1 MNSFVLYTLC
11 ACISLAV
18 TSASLP
24 LLHRWLSSYFMDA
37 PGGLKKHA
45 TPVPVLGGIAVM
57 LGLSASL
64 VFIRLT
70 TFFPSGTLHAL
81 RGVLLGAGLVF
92 LAGVADDLN
101 KPQGIR
107 SWVKLLAQGA
117 AAILLMCYGVQIYL
131 FDCPWL
137 NCILTFFWVIGI
149 TNAFNLLDIS
159 DGLCVS
165 QAAISAAGLALI
177 SLPSEWIY
185 VNFAAAAL
193 LGACAGFWPYNF
205 SRKRKTFLGDSG
217 SMLLG
222 FMLAALC
229 MGTQYTQRTNAG
241 FLAPFFILAIP
252 LFDTLFVMFAR
263 VLQGKNPLK
272 GSDDHIVLRLK
283 RGLKMSQRN
292 ILTVYMVLA
301 VFNNLLAFALTHSH
315 AKAAAAVV
323 IFSVIYFLSATLFLL
338 HIGRK

>member
-11 ACISLAV
+11 ALISLAV
-18 TSASLP
+18 TAASLP
-24 LLHRWLSSYFMDA
+24 LLRRLLVPYFMDK

-45 TPVPVLGGIAVM
+45 SAVPVLGGIAIM

-64 VFIRLT
+64 LFIRFT
-70 TFFPSGTLHAL
+70 TAFPTGTLHAL

-92 LAGVADDLN
+92 LAGVADDLH

-107 SWVKLLAQGA
+107 AGVKLLAQA
-117 AAILLMCYGVQIYL
+117 AAALILMCYGVQIYL

-137 NCILTFFWVIGI
+137 NGVLSFFWVIGI

-165 QAAISAAGLALI
+165 QAAVSAVGLAVI

-185 VNFAAAAL
+185 VNFAAVAL

-205 SRKRKTFLGDSG
+205 SRKAKTFLGDSG

-229 MGTQYTQRTNAG
+229 MGTEYTQRTTAG

-263 VLQGKNPLK
+263 ILKGKNPLK

-283 RGLKMSQRN
+283 REFKMSQRH
-292 ILTVYMVLA
+292 ILAIYIALA

-315 AKAAAAVV
+315 AKAAVAVV
-323 IFSVIYFLSATLFLL
+323 VFSVVYFCSATVFLL